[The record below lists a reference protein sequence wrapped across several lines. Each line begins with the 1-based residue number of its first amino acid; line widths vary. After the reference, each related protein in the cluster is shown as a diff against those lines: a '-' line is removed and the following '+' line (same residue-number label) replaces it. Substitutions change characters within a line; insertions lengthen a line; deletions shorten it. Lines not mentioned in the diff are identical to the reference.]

1 MQMVIDVL
9 NCELLNVGGRH
20 YRVVGGASVSGT
32 SHSRVHANSYEP
44 TVPQVAG
51 DDEEYDED
59 DASAFEIQEE
69 ASDFV
74 IRLAYDAE
82 ILPHLVGQK
91 GKTKLKVEQDT
102 GATISVPRKNSTAL
116 PGSRE
121 ADVIVRASTT
131 SAAVSAATRLELLV
145 ENMLNSNKCAACF
158 GVVGGCTYQSP
169 LIELFIG
176 HAADWDT
183 LTLSLSRSLTQA
195 AFEHFKTSV
204 TQDPRAATAQIEESI
219 FVATKQIHLTVT
231 MLKLYSEQKRHLAK
245 QTLQSLQPI
254 ARNMLQ
260 QQPLQIQVKG
270 LEYMN
275 DDPSGMHVAYVGV
288 HDPAQQQGSVQ
299 KLQQLCTAIV
309 DAFAD
314 AGLLLSRDERP
325 T

>member
-1 MQMVIDVL
+1 MQL
-9 NCELLNVGGRH
+9 
-20 YRVVGGASVSGT
+20 
-32 SHSRVHANSYEP
+32 
-44 TVPQVAG
+44 Q
-51 DDEEYDED
+51 
-59 DASAFEIQEE
+59 
-69 ASDFV
+69 
-74 IRLAYDAE
+74 

-245 QTLQSLQPI
+245 QVSYQQETGPSAMCCTAYVLSPWPCLEVSTEKTDEP
-254 ARNMLQ
+254 RTGLQ
-260 QQPLQIQVKG
+260 QNAFCPDADTAK
-270 LEYMN
+270 
-275 DDPSGMHVAYVGV
+275 PSANSEKHAAAAASS
-288 HDPAQQQGSVQ
+288 DSSQRA
-299 KLQQLCTAIV
+299 
-309 DAFAD
+309 
-314 AGLLLSRDERP
+314 
-325 T
+325 